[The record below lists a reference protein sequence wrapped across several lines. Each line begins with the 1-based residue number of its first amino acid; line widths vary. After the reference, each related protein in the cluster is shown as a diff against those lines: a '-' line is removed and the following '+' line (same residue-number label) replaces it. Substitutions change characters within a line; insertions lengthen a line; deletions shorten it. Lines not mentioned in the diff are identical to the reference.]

1 LAYPFP
7 LPAGVTNTN
16 VAYFY
21 ANNTND
27 LGVFIKQV
35 NDLSLI
41 SVDYSQ
47 LTPAITLQSIRSFTL
62 NAGGNPPLVVSNPS
76 VNPTDSLLTFL
87 ISNGLAGVQYTLSIV
102 MDIAGGTRTDLLT
115 INVPSTP
122 EFGVT
127 NPTATPAF
135 PFPSQGVV
143 SPDGSIYYNQVIR
156 WFLSGTPPV
165 NPNIMDQWYDTA
177 TGNAYQYVTD
187 GVTPRW
193 AINQSLLSS
202 DVLTQFNIL
211 IAAYFTGL
219 PTSLPATAGIV
230 WNNGGVV
237 SIS

>member
-1 LAYPFP
+1 MAYPFP

-16 VAYFY
+16 IAYFY

-47 LTPAITLQSIRSFTL
+47 LTPALTPKSIQSFTL
-62 NAGGNPPLVVSNPS
+62 NVGGNPPLVLSNPS
-76 VNPTDSLLTFL
+76 VAGSVFTFL
-87 ISNGLAGVQYTLSIV
+87 VSNGLAGVQYTLSIV
-102 MDIAGGTRTDLLT
+102 MQMSDNSVRTDILT
-115 INVPSTP
+115 VNVPSTP

-127 NPTATPAF
+127 NPTATPAL
-135 PFPSQGVV
+135 PFPNQGVV
-143 SPDGSIYYNQVIR
+143 SSDGSIYYNQVIR
-156 WFLSGTPPV
+156 WFLSSTAPV
-165 NPNIMDQWYDTA
+165 NPNIMDQWWDTA
-177 TGNAYQYVTD
+177 TGIAYQYITD

-193 AINQSLLSS
+193 VINQSLLSS
-202 DVLTQFNIL
+202 DIITQFNTL
-211 IAAYFTGL
+211 IASYFSSL
-219 PTSLPATAGIV
+219 PVTLPATLGVV